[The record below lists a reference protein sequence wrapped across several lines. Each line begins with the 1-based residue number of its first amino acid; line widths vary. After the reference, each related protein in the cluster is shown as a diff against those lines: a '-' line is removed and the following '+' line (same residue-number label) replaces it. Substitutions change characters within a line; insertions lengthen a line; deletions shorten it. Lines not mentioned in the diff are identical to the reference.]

1 MPFAS
6 VGLGHVPLSEPIMR
20 AMISVAEHVE
30 DSLKLICCETLVEI
44 RESASVTL
52 SNL

>member
-1 MPFAS
+1 
-6 VGLGHVPLSEPIMR
+6 MR

-44 RESASVTL
+44 RESTSVTL
-52 SNL
+52 SIFETDTLQSSLMLNSW